1 MTLPDSSPKSA
12 ATSRWYT
19 LVPKNFTGK
28 GRFLDR
34 DSGLLCRGFEIIGR
48 NPRAVLLGPSH
59 EDEWPLVL
67 RASMSDMTSPVW
79 WRSLGIEGIVMFS
92 WGDPGYQLIANAI
105 VAAGV
110 HLVQVTDTH
119 GVISPLADAPAH
131 LRVHWEHR
139 WNEPAWRR
147 ILRTVLALPSAYL
160 IRPLTKDRARVRM
173 MTTGEAFCGATPE
186 AVERYRRLVRRL
198 AGAEAA
204 KRIHLLPIPVNP
216 AFDFTESDT
225 KLDQVIALGRW
236 DILQKRW
243 QLLARTITIA
253 VNKRDTTRFRIFG
266 KTPPEM
272 LAWHEGLPPKHRDRI
287 VIEGFVPNDEVA
299 LAFRHAR
306 VMLVSSAYEGCHIA
320 SAEAVCS
327 GASVVGC
334 RSPFLSAVAWH
345 AGADSGQLAKRP
357 IPEEL
362 AAALL
367 DELELWDRDL
377 RNPHTISRTWCQ
389 VFHADKVALRAIEIG
404 SGS

>member
-1 MTLPDSSPKSA
+1 MA
-12 ATSRWYT
+12 
-19 LVPKNFTGK
+19 
-28 GRFLDR
+28 
-34 DSGLLCRGFEIIGR
+34 E
-48 NPRAVLLGPSH
+48 
-59 EDEWPLVL
+59 
-67 RASMSDMTSPVW
+67 MTSAGW
-79 WRSLGIEGIVMFS
+79 WRSLGMEGIVMFS
-92 WGDPGYQLIANAI
+92 WGDPIYQQIASAI

-110 HLVQVTDTH
+110 RLVQVTDTH
-119 GVISPLADAPAH
+119 GVISPLADASAH

-139 WNEPAWRR
+139 WNESVWQKIA
-147 ILRTVLALPSAYL
+147 RTVLALPTAYL

-173 MTTGEAFCGATPE
+173 MTTGVAFCGATPE

-216 AFDFTESDT
+216 AFDFSENDI
-225 KLDQVIALGRW
+225 KQDQVIALGRW
-236 DILQKRW
+236 DMLQKRW
-243 QLLARTITIA
+243 QLLADTIA
-253 VNKRDTTRFRIFG
+253 IAIARRHGTRFRIFG

-272 LAWHEGLPPKHRDRI
+272 LAWHAGLPAEHRARI

-345 AGADSGQLAKRP
+345 TSADSGQLANRAAP
-357 IPEEL
+357 SEL
-362 AAALL
+362 AATLL
-367 DELELWDRDL
+367 DELELWDRDV
-377 RNPHTISRTWCQ
+377 RNPHAISRTWCQ
-389 VFHADKVALRAIEIG
+389 VFHADKVARRAIEIG
-404 SGS
+404 AGA